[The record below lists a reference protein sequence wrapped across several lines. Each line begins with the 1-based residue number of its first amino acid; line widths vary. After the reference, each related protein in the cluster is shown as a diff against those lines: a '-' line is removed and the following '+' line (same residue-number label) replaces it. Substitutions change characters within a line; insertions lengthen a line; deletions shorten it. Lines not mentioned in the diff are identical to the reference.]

1 MQKRCAGLETPHIIE
16 AAVGEWVSCPDMMYK
31 ARVLSDS
38 GQDKGIEVPMCIIWQ
53 LKDGKVSKY
62 W

>member
-1 MQKRCAGLETPHIIE
+1 MCAGLDVPHIVE
-16 AAVGEWVSCPDMMYK
+16 ASVGDWVSCPAMTYK
-31 ARVLSDS
+31 AKVVSS
-38 GQDKGIEVPMCIIWQ
+38 NGQDKGIEVPMCIVWQ